1 MTNSHSVGSIEWLIE
16 TIRALP
22 FDAPVPHGTPG
33 YNQYTTQKAH
43 WLGWLDPA
51 AGTGSYPRSAG
62 AGRDAKYVYN
72 HIIEPKLL
80 LWLVTS
86 AGVNAELVV
95 LARASA
101 EAAKSMPAKSAA
113 MRRQIPW
120 ATVCD
125 ALLHRSQASAAQPI
139 AAPDVLQ
146 RASPAS
152 ARG

>member
-1 MTNSHSVGSIEWLIE
+1 MASVGPHSLGARMTNSHSVGSIEWLIE
-16 TIRALP
+16 AIRALP

-43 WLGWLDPA
+43 WLGWLDLA

-86 AGVNAELVV
+86 AGVNAELVASVARTERSV
-95 LARASA
+95 LGSPGPRPPRRLATGLGPFRDNLGKWLTIAVA
-101 EAAKSMPAKSAA
+101 E
-113 MRRQIPW
+113 
-120 ATVCD
+120 
-125 ALLHRSQASAAQPI
+125 
-139 AAPDVLQ
+139 
-146 RASPAS
+146 
-152 ARG
+152 